1 MSSGHG
7 EEDVEAGGPRLP
19 SFSFASLNLDAGDD
33 EEEESDQVFD
43 VHVATEHKSDP
54 PGSAADRAAPAS
66 PPSSRGQAFMLGDE
80 LPLEDDGRDE
90 DSDDSED
97 LSDDEDECCGGG
109 SGKKSKAKVE
119 VYQGTSIKQCGGRGV
134 SSGRDRGVFYMTLSL
149 IILPALVFYSCLYAP
164 PNCYLLLLIIYF
176 VISFIWHF

>member
-1 MSSGHG
+1 MSSGQG
-7 EEDVEAGGPRLP
+7 EREDVEAGGPRLP
-19 SFSFASLNLDAGDD
+19 SFSLANLNIEAEDD
-33 EEEESDQVFD
+33 EEEESDQQVFID

-54 PGSAADRAAPAS
+54 PGSAFDRAAPEAASS
-66 PPSSRGQAFMLGDE
+66 PPSSSSRGQAFALLHGDE
-80 LPLEDDGRDE
+80 LPLEDDGRDEDE

-109 SGKKSKAKVE
+109 SGTKSKANKKVE

-149 IILPALVFYSCLYAP
+149 IILPALVFYSCLYARP
-164 PNCYLLLLIIYF
+164 SNY
-176 VISFIWHF
+176 